1 MNIKDKII
9 IALDVNSLKEEERLL
24 DILSPHV
31 NVFKVGME
39 LFYSCGAKAVDI
51 VKKYDRDVFLD
62 LKFHD
67 IPNTVK
73 SASRAA
79 VRLGVYMFNVHA
91 SGGSDMMKSALEG
104 AEEESQIL
112 GIGRPLILGVTVL
125 TSIDE
130 ACLKSTGINKTPQE
144 QVMHLAKLAKDAGLD
159 GVVASPKETKLI
171 RDNIPLTLSLPSTSL
186 RAGSPEGR
194 GFVIVTPGI
203 RLEDSQKDDQKR
215 TATPQEAFQKGAD
228 YIVIG
233 RPVIKAKDPVK
244 AIQEIKI

>member
-1 MNIKDKII
+1 MSIKDKVI
-9 IALDVNSLKEEERLL
+9 IALDVNSIKEEERLL
-24 DILSPHV
+24 DILSPYV
-31 NVFKVGME
+31 SIFKVGME

-73 SASRAA
+73 SASKLA

-91 SGGSDMMKSALEG
+91 SGGRDMMKYALEG

-112 GIGRPLILGVTVL
+112 GIDRPLMLGVTVL

-130 ACLKSTGINKTPQE
+130 GCLKSIGINKTPQE
-144 QVMHLAKLAKDAGLD
+144 QVICLAKLVKDAGLD

-171 RDNIPLTLSLPSTSL
+171 RDAMGKEFL
-186 RAGSPEGR
+186 
-194 GFVIVTPGI
+194 IVTPGI
-203 RLEDSQKDDQKR
+203 RLETDTKDDQKR
-215 TATPQEAFQKGAD
+215 TATPQEAFQSGAD
-228 YIVIG
+228 YVVIG
-233 RPVIKAKDPVK
+233 RPVTKAKDPVK
-244 AIQEIKI
+244 VIQEIKM